1 MPLELGPDRVVWNLP
16 TILNIYGV
24 AELKSDL
31 SAALAE
37 RRDIQL
43 AMDNVEEFDG
53 AGVQLLLAVKTFA
66 EMQSCGFSVSGAK
79 PSVVQALSTMGL
91 SGLIGEAG

>member
-1 MPLELGPDRVVWNLP
+1 MPLELGPDRVVWSMP

-31 SAALAE
+31 NAALAE

-53 AGVQLLLAVKTFA
+53 AGVQLLLAVKTFS
-66 EMQSCGFSVSGAK
+66 EMQSCGFSVSGSRPGVAN
-79 PSVVQALSTMGL
+79 ALSTMGL
-91 SGLIGEAG
+91 GGLIGEAG